1 MFPCCSMSS
10 QTKGVYLHDSSPCS
24 RLRVIEQMSLLF
36 LISCR
41 PTRLTLVVEEL
52 LQEWNDGD
60 VKLEDH
66 DVIVDRMR
74 LTMTWGAAK
83 TMVEE
88 DFKKAQTKE
97 RNDFDKARRKF
108 VEKDN
113 FSNVKKKLSG
123 NMSKIV
129 SDYKILKDYPA
140 IQISLLKVL
149 HVNACLSD
157 FFNALLHLLEYCF
170 VNTAA

>member
-1 MFPCCSMSS
+1 MFPCCTMSS

-24 RLRVIEQMSLLF
+24 RLRVIEQMSFLLR
-36 LISCR
+36 ISCLSI
-41 PTRLTLVVEEL
+41 RLTLVVEEL
-52 LQEWNDGD
+52 LQKWNDGN

-66 DVIVDRMR
+66 VEIVQRMR
-74 LTMTWGAAK
+74 STMTWGAAK

-88 DFKKAQTKE
+88 DFRKAQTKE

-108 VEKDN
+108 VEKDK

-123 NMSKIV
+123 NMSNIL

-157 FFNALLHLLEYCF
+157 FLLHLLEYCF

>member
-1 MFPCCSMSS
+1 M
-10 QTKGVYLHDSSPCS
+10 
-24 RLRVIEQMSLLF
+24 
-36 LISCR
+36 
-41 PTRLTLVVEEL
+41 TLVVEEL
-52 LQEWNDGD
+52 LQKWNDGD
-60 VKLEDH
+60 VKLEYHED
-66 DVIVDRMR
+66 ILKRMR

-88 DFKKAQTKE
+88 DFRNLQMKE
-97 RNDFDKARRKF
+97 RNDFDRARKKF
-108 VEKDN
+108 VENDN
-113 FSNVKKKLSG
+113 FSRVKKKLTG